1 MPKSP
6 KVRKKS
12 SRREREE
19 RRTSEEGTNPFR
31 KSSRTG
37 RSPSRSEE
45 GNKSKEMK
53 TMIREI
59 RENTAGIREKNTV
72 LRKELAAVKEEK
84 RELRKELA
92 SVREEMRGREVKW
105 QAEADWKG
113 MKMIEKKWNKKKEGE
128 EE

>member
-1 MPKSP
+1 
-6 KVRKKS
+6 
-12 SRREREE
+12 
-19 RRTSEEGTNPFR
+19 
-31 KSSRTG
+31 
-37 RSPSRSEE
+37 
-45 GNKSKEMK
+45 
-53 TMIREI
+53 MIREI